1 MVVSP
6 DSGVSRVVLDCAT
19 SHGVPPEKAIWSGH
33 SRMNYFK
40 SHDARGNA
48 EFWSIPPTGGQPMLL
63 TRFDGSVRPS
73 YRPERSMGG
82 GHGDTD
88 ERQLKVLP
96 RNPA

>member
-6 DSGVSRVVLDCAT
+6 DSGVSRVVLDSAT

-82 GHGDTD
+82 GHGDAD